1 MIHQNVTLFHF
12 FFATLRVE
20 EFEQK
25 SYRSLLDKDS
35 KRWEDLAVWKQISVK
50 YRAWYDE
57 GDFVENDVLKGNFVF

>member
-50 YRAWYDE
+50 YGWPE
-57 GDFVENDVLKGNFVF
+57 GDFVGNDVLKGNFVF